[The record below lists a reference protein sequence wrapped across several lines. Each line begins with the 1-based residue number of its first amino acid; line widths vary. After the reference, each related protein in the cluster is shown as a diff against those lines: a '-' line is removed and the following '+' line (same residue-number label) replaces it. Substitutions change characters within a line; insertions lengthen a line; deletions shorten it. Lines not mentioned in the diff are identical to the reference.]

1 MTVKELIEK
10 LKKYDENLEVVGVNS
25 IEYYYMPITEIV
37 ENGNAISAVQ
47 TGYKNTIRINQ

>member
-10 LKKYDENLEVVGVNS
+10 LKQYDENLEVVGATS
-25 IEYYYMPITEIV
+25 IEYYYKPIIEVV

-47 TGYKNTIRINQ
+47 TGYKNTIRIS

>member
-25 IEYYYMPITEIV
+25 IEYYYMPITKIV

-47 TGYKNTIRINQ
+47 TGYKNTIRIY